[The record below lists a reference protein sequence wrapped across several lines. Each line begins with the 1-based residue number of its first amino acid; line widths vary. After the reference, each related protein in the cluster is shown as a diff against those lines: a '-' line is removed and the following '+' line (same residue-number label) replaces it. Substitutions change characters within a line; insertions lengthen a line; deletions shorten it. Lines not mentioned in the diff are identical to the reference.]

1 MVIVEEGGLFIIIL
15 IYIILIIVY
24 WVVNVGSIF
33 FKVIV
38 LENKNFKRKY
48 WYIYFFKCMVS
59 IINMDNYGWKLFIF
73 VFFNDIGNYLKFIE
87 IKIIFKYKEFGD
99 NVILSF
105 Y

>member
-48 WYIYFFKCMVS
+48 WYIYFF
-59 IINMDNYGWKLFIF
+59 GWKLFIF